1 MKLNYHAVGARIA
14 RRRKSLQLTQSKVAE
29 LCDISDQYL
38 SNIERSTSIPSVE
51 VIMRLAHAL
60 DTTPDEFLAG
70 TYRKKGEEWRSTAER
85 LRGLTPG
92 QLSLVEHFLD
102 WVTEQKL

>member
-1 MKLNYHAVGARIA
+1 M
-14 RRRKSLQLTQSKVAE
+14 QLTQSKVAE

>member
-1 MKLNYHAVGARIA
+1 MIGIKEVGGLCLETELPCRWRPYRPAAKIAAADTVKGSRAVRYQRPI
-14 RRRKSLQLTQSKVAE
+14 
-29 LCDISDQYL
+29 
-38 SNIERSTSIPSVE
+38 
-51 VIMRLAHAL
+51 LADAL
-60 DTTPDEFLAG
+60 GTTPDEFLVG

-85 LRGLTPG
+85 LRSLTPG

>member
-1 MKLNYHAVGARIA
+1 
-14 RRRKSLQLTQSKVAE
+14 
-29 LCDISDQYL
+29 
-38 SNIERSTSIPSVE
+38 
-51 VIMRLAHAL
+51 MRLADAL
-60 DTTPDEFLAG
+60 GTTPDEFLVG

-85 LRGLTPG
+85 LRSLTPG